1 VLQRAELQPG
11 QVIAGP
17 AVIEEYASTTL
28 LHPGDSAVFHVD
40 GCLVITLP
48 AGASHEA

>member
-1 VLQRAELQPG
+1 LKPG

-17 AVIEEYASTTL
+17 AVIEEYASTTI

-40 GCLVITLP
+40 GCLVVTLP
-48 AGASHEA
+48 AGVSHEA